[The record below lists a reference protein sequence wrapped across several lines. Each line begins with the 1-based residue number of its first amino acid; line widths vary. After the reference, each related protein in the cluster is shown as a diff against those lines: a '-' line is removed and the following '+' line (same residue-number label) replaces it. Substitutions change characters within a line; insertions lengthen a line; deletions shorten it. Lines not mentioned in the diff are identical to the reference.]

1 MKVKLTKRNVNAYKL
16 GEVYELDS
24 NMANYLIGRGLGVEV
39 KEVAPEIK
47 EDKQPHQTKEEKFI
61 EKPKTTKRNG
71 LKRNKKD

>member
-39 KEVAPEIK
+39 KEETPEIK

-61 EKPKTTKRNG
+61 DKPKTTKNG
-71 LKRNKKD
+71 LKRNKKN